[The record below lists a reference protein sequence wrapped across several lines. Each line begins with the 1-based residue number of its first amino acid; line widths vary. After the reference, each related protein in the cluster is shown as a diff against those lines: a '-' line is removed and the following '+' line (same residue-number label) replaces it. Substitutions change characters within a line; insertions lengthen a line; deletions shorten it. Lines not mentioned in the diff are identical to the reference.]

1 LTNAVTADEA
11 HKAYIAIVKSTLGKI
26 QKKHSGEDPTTI
38 LNACMQALGRILV
51 GLGDLEPN
59 EAFMVLGLAAAIPS
73 AVVLKNAGP
82 AEVAPY
88 VKGMAELFA
97 YTLLD
102 RLPSA
107 IDQVTQQDK
116 LRQRQHNNTVVLS

>member
-26 QKKHSGEDPTTI
+26 QKKHPGEDPYTI
-38 LNACMQALGRILV
+38 LNACMQTLGHVLV
-51 GLGDLEPN
+51 GLADLEPN

-116 LRQRQHNNTVVLS
+116 LRQRQHNNKVVLS